1 MREQRELQTLIDQ
14 LERYIK
20 EQDEQIDSLLKTVEA
35 LVVDCEQ
42 AAIEER
48 EAINL
53 DHRLAQASGAK
64 KGKKGFWEFD
74 EHELKKFIELSR
86 ESEREAC
93 AALVEADNRV
103 HPKAPDFV
111 WKKTVAKLIRAR
123 GNK

>member
-20 EQDEQIDSLLKTVEA
+20 EQAEQIDSLLKTVEA

-48 EAINL
+48 EACAL
-53 DHRLAQASGAK
+53 LCEEWYLAYAASNA
-64 KGKKGFWEFD
+64 
-74 EHELKKFIELSR
+74 
-86 ESEREAC
+86 
-93 AALVEADNRV
+93 
-103 HPKAPDFV
+103 
-111 WKKTVAKLIRAR
+111 IRAR